1 MFNDAYFRLA
11 FTLSLSLH
19 LFAMSAGGF
28 FHKNPLPESAPEVE
42 VTYILQEENKIDLT
56 EKIIENLP
64 REYDLQREE
73 LKEVSGHTN
82 AALEK
87 IIEDVLPIKEDNYL
101 KEKEL
106 KSLEEYIQYY
116 ELLREKIKK
125 MTSQYC
131 SNLIERGEVTVSFVL
146 GQNGALKQVVIDK
159 AGSSKSAQLQNAALK
174 SIKAAAPFPAFPASL
189 QREELTFNISIIFKK

>member
-1 MFNDAYFRLA
+1 
-11 FTLSLSLH
+11 
-19 LFAMSAGGF
+19 
-28 FHKNPLPESAPEVE
+28 
-42 VTYILQEENKIDLT
+42 
-56 EKIIENLP
+56 
-64 REYDLQREE
+64 
-73 LKEVSGHTN
+73 
-82 AALEK
+82 
-87 IIEDVLPIKEDNYL
+87 
-101 KEKEL
+101 
-106 KSLEEYIQYY
+106 
-116 ELLREKIKK
+116 